1 MTNVINI
8 SSRLK
13 QSREALGLSQ
23 AELAKK
29 AGVSQSTIGNLES
42 GTRKS
47 PKYVLTIA
55 TALGVDPMWLQ
66 YGSGVQKPL
75 VAMEPPRPYGRT
87 AYDWPF
93 LSVSQEEWES
103 LPNDVKALIDAQVH
117 AAVLMT
123 KNAGAKKTA

>member
-1 MTNVINI
+1 M
-8 SSRLK
+8 
-13 QSREALGLSQ
+13 SQ

-42 GTRKS
+42 GFRKS

-66 YGSGVQKPL
+66 YGSGIQKPL
-75 VAMEPPRPYGRT
+75 VAMDPPRSYSRT

-93 LSVSQEEWES
+93 LSVTQEEWEG

-117 AAVLMT
+117 AAVLMMR
-123 KNAGAKKTA
+123 NNDAKKAA

>member
-1 MTNVINI
+1 M
-8 SSRLK
+8 
-13 QSREALGLSQ
+13 SQ

-42 GTRKS
+42 GFRKS

-66 YGSGVQKPL
+66 YGSGLQKPL
-75 VAMEPPRPYGRT
+75 MAMEPVRPYGRT

-93 LSVSQEEWES
+93 LSVTQAEWGS

-117 AAVLMT
+117 AAVLMMR
-123 KNAGAKKTA
+123 NNDAKKAA